1 MDGKLLPVGLALS
14 GGTAKA
20 VAHVGVI
27 KALREADIPI
37 DHVSATS
44 GGSIVATLY
53 GSGMPISSMIQQAR
67 ELSWGK
73 LVSIRL
79 SRLGVISSKR
89 IEDYVR
95 SIVGDMRFEDL
106 KTPVYVVATDLEDGK
121 KAVFSS
127 GPIAKAVRA
136 SCSIPQIFMP
146 VEINGRYYVD
156 GGMCEYLPVE
166 TLQERGDM
174 FVIASHLAH
183 KKSKYGKPRNY
194 LQLAIHT
201 MGLVAKTNYIVSTKK
216 PDILIHPDMDQFGSF
231 DFEQTERA
239 IEEGYLATQAQ
250 IEDIKKEWRAKSSR
264 FRRFINRIAP

>member
-1 MDGKLLPVGLALS
+1 MLPVGLALS

-20 VAHVGVI
+20 VAHIGVI
-27 KALREADIPI
+27 KALVESGIPI

-44 GGSIVATLY
+44 GGSIVGVFYA
-53 GSGMPISSMIQQAR
+53 SGMPLSSMIQQAR
-67 ELSWGK
+67 ELSWSK

-95 SIVGDMRFEDL
+95 DVIGNARFEDL
-106 KTPVYVVATDLEDGK
+106 NPPVYVVATDLEDGK
-121 KAVFSS
+121 KRVFDS
-127 GPIAKAVRA
+127 GDIAKAVRA

-146 VEINGRYYVD
+146 VEIDGRLYVD

-166 TLQERGDM
+166 TLQERGEM

-183 KKSKYGKPRNY
+183 KKAIYGRPRNY

-201 MGLVAKTNYIVSTKK
+201 MGLVAKTNYVISTKK
-216 PDILIHPDMDQFGSF
+216 PDILVHPDMDGYSSF
-231 DFEQTERA
+231 DFDTTEDA
-239 IEEGYLATQAQ
+239 IELGYRTTL
-250 IEDIKKEWRAKSSR
+250 ELVPHIKKEWRAKSSR
-264 FRRFINRIAP
+264 FRRFINRIAPYS